1 MIRNRKTRPVWHQFR
16 IHFPHFITGHGKHGW
31 WVQGLLQEC
40 GYQCQK
46 GSFLSMSSFYSLFCF
61 CTSKF
66 LVGKLLNRYTPLVL
80 GIWISFGPRGKSF
93 WDALDLNQPHVWHI
107 NLGDQK
113 WAGGQEHHE
122 LQWGA
127 IGEAQSWWEVG
138 PPHVHLPALQQPSWV
153 WCLHCSHQWWL
164 CWSSFKRLIF
174 WLWSQISLS
183 QISFWLVTLGFLFD
197 LWLLGFFLT
206 CDFGFLFG
214 SGFCN
219 QWGQYISGICSS
231 VYRKVLVAEMARPRN
246 TPRPWTH
253 QPMPPPPKAPF
264 VAWLWLEIIFCT
276 WVLYWLCGY
285 LWLLGTC
292 GYLCL
297 LVVTCGYLWLPAGC
311 ICHQRRPSSI
321 LPLLMY
327 TYVVLLTKKKM
338 MFWVTWFIDFWLTSA
353 KASRCLTV

>member
-1 MIRNRKTRPVWHQFR
+1 MDFIWTKGQEFLGCSGFEPTSRVTHQLRRSEVSWRPGTSWTAMR
-16 IHFPHFITGHGKHGW
+16 CNW
-31 WVQGLLQEC
+31 WGPKLVRSGATTC
-40 GYQCQK
+40 P
-46 GSFLSMSSFYSLFCF
+46 ST
-61 CTSKF
+61 CTSTT
-66 LVGKLLNRYTPLVL
+66 KLSVTL
-80 GIWISFGPRGKSF
+80 
-93 WDALDLNQPHVWHI
+93 
-107 NLGDQK
+107 
-113 WAGGQEHHE
+113 
-122 LQWGA
+122 
-127 IGEAQSWWEVG
+127 
-138 PPHVHLPALQQPSWV
+138 ALQPSMV
-153 WCLHCSHQWWL
+153 TLL
-164 CWSSFKRLIF
+164 IFKRLIF